1 MTDFELLARIDEL
14 ERFSE
19 WTHDLGDLR
28 YAQSIPHTQQVMLK
42 ALRAVVEFH
51 RPIEIKDMMIYC
63 QGCSNSALFA
73 WDSCPTIQAI
83 KRELG

>member
-1 MTDFELLARIDEL
+1 MTHDELLAKINKPQIHTIHYTGL
-14 ERFSE
+14 ASE
-19 WTHDLGDLR
+19 IEILTLMASR
-28 YAQSIPHTQQVMLK
+28 N

-83 KRELG
+83 EKELG